1 MSIKNSNDTI
11 ANRTRDFPTCSAVP
25 KPTALLRVPL
35 PPIVLFDNHIV
46 NFAIVMRHGHMPK
59 RTGGEHDKQ
68 YVETGEGSRIVFPS
82 THAIFFRVRIVA
94 STKNCNECLKM

>member
-1 MSIKNSNDTI
+1 
-11 ANRTRDFPTCSAVP
+11 
-25 KPTALLRVPL
+25 
-35 PPIVLFDNHIV
+35 
-46 NFAIVMRHGHMPK
+46 VMRHGHMPK